1 MRKGE
6 QTRMIIIQK
15 SAELF
20 NVRGY
25 AGSSIKDIMQ
35 VTGLKKGGI
44 YRHFTGKDQL
54 AAEAFDYATAILSE
68 RFSAAIESTDTAIEK
83 ALVIFDVY
91 KDAVNDP
98 PVIGG
103 CPLLNTAIESDDTH
117 PVLRE
122 QALQVMKQ
130 FLSTIQEFIQD
141 GIQTGE
147 LRSDTEV
154 VSLSSLIL
162 STLEGAIMASK
173 LTHDNSHIAYC
184 KEHLRRYL
192 LSYRTECARINKQ

>member
-6 QTRMIIIQK
+6 QTRKHIIQK

-25 AGSSIKDIMQ
+25 AGSTINDIMKA
-35 VTGLKKGGI
+35 TGLKKGGI
-44 YRHFTGKDQL
+44 YRNFTSKDQI

-68 RFSAAIESTDTAIEK
+68 RFSKAVESADTAIEK
-83 ALVIFDVY
+83 TLVIFDVY

-117 PVLRE
+117 PELRE
-122 QALQVMKQ
+122 QALRVMKQ
-130 FLSTIQEFIQD
+130 FLATVQEIIQN
-141 GIQTGE
+141 GIQSGE
-147 LRSDTEV
+147 LRSDAEV

-173 LTHDNSHIAYC
+173 LARDNSHIAYC
-184 KEHLRRYL
+184 KEHLHRYL
-192 LSYRTECARINKQ
+192 LSYRAERARI